1 MKQLLILSGKGG
13 TGKTTIASSFISL
26 LKGQHKTF
34 FADCDVDVPNLHLIF
49 SEGQTM
55 LSQKNCFGKR
65 AVINQSLCTHC
76 GLCEQHC
83 RFGAMKNG
91 VVNPY
96 LCEGCG
102 VCELVCPIGS
112 GSEKAVHLAETSTGS
127 YSVSATEYGVFST
140 ASLKPGA
147 GATGK
152 TINMVKQNL
161 STYGENAE
169 IAVIDGSPGIGC
181 PIISSVAGVDLV
193 LLVLEPSLSGL
204 SDLTRIL
211 KTVRQLRVPAVACI
225 NRSDTAPQF
234 TQDIYRYCAEHEL
247 MVLEE
252 IPFDPLV
259 IRAVNHNRPIVDYP
273 NSPAAQCVTSLF
285 SKTLEVLN
293 TL

>member
-1 MKQLLILSGKGG
+1 
-13 TGKTTIASSFISL
+13 
-26 LKGQHKTF
+26 
-34 FADCDVDVPNLHLIF
+34 
-49 SEGQTM
+49 
-55 LSQKNCFGKR
+55 
-65 AVINQSLCTHC
+65 
-76 GLCEQHC
+76 
-83 RFGAMKNG
+83 MKNG

-193 LLVLEPSLSGL
+193 LLVLEPSLSG
-204 SDLTRIL
+204 
-211 KTVRQLRVPAVACI
+211 
-225 NRSDTAPQF
+225 
-234 TQDIYRYCAEHEL
+234 
-247 MVLEE
+247 
-252 IPFDPLV
+252 
-259 IRAVNHNRPIVDYP
+259 
-273 NSPAAQCVTSLF
+273 
-285 SKTLEVLN
+285 
-293 TL
+293 

>member
-1 MKQLLILSGKGG
+1 
-13 TGKTTIASSFISL
+13 
-26 LKGQHKTF
+26 
-34 FADCDVDVPNLHLIF
+34 
-49 SEGQTM
+49 
-55 LSQKNCFGKR
+55 
-65 AVINQSLCTHC
+65 
-76 GLCEQHC
+76 
-83 RFGAMKNG
+83 
-91 VVNPY
+91 
-96 LCEGCG
+96 
-102 VCELVCPIGS
+102 
-112 GSEKAVHLAETSTGS
+112 
-127 YSVSATEYGVFST
+127 
-140 ASLKPGA
+140 
-147 GATGK
+147 
-152 TINMVKQNL
+152 MVKQNL

-234 TQDIYRYCAEHEL
+234 TQDIYRYCSEHEL

-273 NSPAAQCVTSLF
+273 NSPAAQRVTSLF